1 MPSCI
6 IEYSNGLS
14 KNLSADRLVELVHQT
29 TFDSGLF
36 EIDDI
41 KTRAYC
47 TDNYMVGYGHSEF
60 IHVTV
65 KLMPGR
71 SLDEKKS
78 LTLSIAQE
86 VSELSLPQTS
96 ITVQAEEIERE
107 TYSKILC

>member
-6 IEYSNGLS
+6 IEYSSGLS
-14 KNLSADRLVELVHQT
+14 KSINVDSLVELVHQT
-29 TFDSGLF
+29 AFDTGLF

-47 TDNYMVGYGHSEF
+47 AENYMVGYGHSEF

-71 SLDEKKS
+71 SQQDKKT
-78 LTLSIAQE
+78 LTLSIARE

-96 ITVQAEEIERE
+96 VTVQAEEIERE
-107 TYSKILC
+107 SYSKIIC